1 MCLRRLVVTSC
12 LATAMV
18 GTVSYA
24 AGSSKE
30 VALILG
36 VKGSPFCD
44 AMVCGAKDAAKKL
57 GLKLTVSAPDQFA
70 ADSQIPIVNAVT
82 SSHPAVTIVEPADVQ
97 ALILPLRQMTGF
109 STKLITVD
117 TTINDTSFVD
127 TQIVTDNELGGRM
140 AADELNKLLHGK
152 GKLITI
158 TQPPG
163 AAAQDARIRG
173 FEEEIK
179 KFPGIEYLGPQ
190 YQRDDPQK
198 AAEIITSTLSAHP
211 DLAGVFATN
220 DQGTIGAVNGL
231 RQAQATGR
239 VKVVAFDAA
248 TAEVNA
254 LKNGVVAALIAQNP
268 KMEGEIA
275 MQLAAKLLDGDQVEK
290 TTLTPITI
298 IRTGETEKADE
309 CEYKGDCSQ

>member
-1 MCLRRLVVTSC
+1 MCLRPLAIAGCLAAAMVVTI
-12 LATAMV
+12 
-18 GTVSYA
+18 SYA
-24 AGSSKE
+24 AASSKE
-30 VALILG
+30 VALIIG

-44 AMVCGAKDAAKKL
+44 AMVCGAKDAATKL

-70 ADSQIPIVNAVT
+70 ADSQIPIVSAVT
-82 SSHPAVTIVEPADVQ
+82 ASRPAVAIVEPADVQ
-97 ALILPLRQMTGF
+97 ALILPLREMAGF
-109 STKLITVD
+109 GTKVLTVD
-117 TTINDTSFVD
+117 TTVNDTSFVE
-127 TQIVTDNELGGRM
+127 TQIVTDNKLGGRM
-140 AADELNKLLHGK
+140 AADELNKLLNGK
-152 GKLITI
+152 GKVITI

-163 AAAQDARIRG
+163 AAAQDARIQG

-179 KFPGIEYLGPQ
+179 KYPGIEYLGPQ

-198 AAEIITSTLSAHP
+198 AAEIITSMLSAHP
-211 DLAGVFATN
+211 DLGGVFATN

-254 LKNGVVAALIAQNP
+254 LKNGVVSVLIAQNP

-275 MQLAAKLLDGDQVEK
+275 MQLAAKLLQGDQVEK
-290 TTLTPITI
+290 TTLTPIMI
-298 IRTGETEKADE
+298 IRTGEIEKADQY
-309 CEYKGDCSQ
+309 EYKADCSQ